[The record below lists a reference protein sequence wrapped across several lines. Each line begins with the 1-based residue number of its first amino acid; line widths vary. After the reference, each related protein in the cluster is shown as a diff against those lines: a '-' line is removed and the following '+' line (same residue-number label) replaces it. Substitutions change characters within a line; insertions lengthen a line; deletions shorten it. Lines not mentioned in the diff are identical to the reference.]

1 MLLPPARAILLTAA
15 EFTIADG
22 LFGRLETPL
31 LRRPPRKIDSR
42 RLLDFRVIAQRRQR
56 KFWVKLI
63 EDGIRL
69 GEIKPEV
76 DPEALVDEMLVELHG
91 LVTMQL
97 LRPTPKMRAYARD
110 RISKII
116 AAICT
121 PQAGEKVR

>member
-1 MLLPPARAILLTAA
+1 
-15 EFTIADG
+15 
-22 LFGRLETPL
+22 
-31 LRRPPRKIDSR
+31 
-42 RLLDFRVIAQRRQR
+42 VIAQRRQR

-97 LRPTPKMRAYARD
+97 LRPTPKMRAYARG
-110 RISKII
+110 RIAKTI

-121 PQAGEKVR
+121 PQADENDPVD